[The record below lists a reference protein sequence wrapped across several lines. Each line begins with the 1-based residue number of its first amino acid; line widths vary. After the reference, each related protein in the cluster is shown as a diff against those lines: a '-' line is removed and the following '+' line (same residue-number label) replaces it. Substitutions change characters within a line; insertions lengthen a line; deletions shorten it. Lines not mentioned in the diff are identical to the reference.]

1 LKYNIKGS
9 VQYSYGRNMANSN
22 VWESPAQK
30 YPQKEAEW
38 RASTEWEK
46 KL

>member
-1 LKYNIKGS
+1 MWEISLKYNIKGS

-30 YPQKEAEW
+30 NPQNEVE
-38 RASTEWEK
+38 
-46 KL
+46 